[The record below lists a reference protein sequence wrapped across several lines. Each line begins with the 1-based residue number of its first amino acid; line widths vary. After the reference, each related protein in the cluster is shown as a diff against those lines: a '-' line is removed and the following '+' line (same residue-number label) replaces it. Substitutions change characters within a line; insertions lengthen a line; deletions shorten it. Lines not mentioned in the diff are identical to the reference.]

1 MLPGQ
6 GDSKHGKPWT
16 RGIFSLAGREA
27 GGATWQGM
35 RLLLWGRDGF
45 QLTPSKDIFQV
56 RLHAHIFHQVRSTSY
71 KGPASI

>member
-1 MLPGQ
+1 MG
-6 GDSKHGKPWT
+6 
-16 RGIFSLAGREA
+16 SLGPVGYSPLLAVKL

>member
-1 MLPGQ
+1 
-6 GDSKHGKPWT
+6 
-16 RGIFSLAGREA
+16 
-27 GGATWQGM
+27 M
-35 RLLLWGRDGF
+35 RLLLWGQDGF